1 MGDHYNRVGRHLE
14 KTIEAYNATLGSLD
28 SRVMVTARRLADM
41 DVPART
47 DRHPTDLEQVT
58 LRPRHPAPAV
68 DDHSRQDTG

>member
-1 MGDHYNRVGRHLE
+1 MGDHYNRIGRHLE

-47 DRHPTDLEQVT
+47 ARRPTDLEQVT
-58 LRPRHPAPAV
+58 SRPRHPATPI
-68 DDHSRQDTG
+68 DERFREDTG